1 LPALRGRQR
10 CALPLG
16 DVSNPATA
24 ANPSALDRRRAALER
39 LAGERWEV
47 LIVGGGIV
55 GAGALLDATSR
66 GLRVALVEQDDIA
79 SGTSSRSSRLIHG
92 GLRYLE
98 HYQFS
103 VVVESLAERARL
115 VRLAPHL
122 VRLNEFLFP
131 LRGLP
136 GGSRLFY
143 GSGMLLYDLLGS
155 ARSGGF
161 HRHLRVG
168 STLDYA
174 PQLRR
179 SGLRGGLV
187 YHDAVAD
194 DARLALAV
202 TRTALDQG
210 AIAVTRIRATGPLH
224 VGTAIDG
231 VHALDLVSGAELDI
245 RADRVVDA
253 TGVWASRPDR
263 PFADSSLAIVPSR
276 GSHILV
282 PRDRLPVRGGI
293 TLRVPGRVVFMVPW
307 PRHWIIGTTDAPYH
321 GSVEHPRASADEVDS
336 IIDTVNRAM
345 DVDLSRDDVVGTYA
359 GFRPLVA
366 PSASGSTVAVSRHH
380 RVARDPDGLVRVSG
394 GKYTTYRVMARDAI
408 DAALSGGD
416 GQSKESKR
424 RPSATADLPLRGG
437 VPLTDIPAAASA
449 IAHDHGITPDAA
461 TSLVDRHGTDAA
473 RVAELGAELE
483 MLTPLAAG
491 FPYLEAEVAWAVRHE
506 LALGLDDVLA
516 RRLRLVHELPDRGAA
531 IAPRVAAIVGS
542 ELGWDERRQAIETD
556 RFLATARTEFGLPA
570 AARTA
575 SADKRSGLRL
585 VDPTGIDGTEA
596 A

>member
-1 LPALRGRQR
+1 MSNQTEATSPTPLARREADLR
-10 CALPLG
+10 
-16 DVSNPATA
+16 
-24 ANPSALDRRRAALER
+24 R
-39 LAGERWEV
+39 LADERWDV
-47 LIVGGGIV
+47 LVVGGGIV

-66 GLRVALVEQDDIA
+66 GLRAALVEQDDIA

-115 VRLAPHL
+115 IRLAPHL

-136 GGSRLFY
+136 GWSRLFY
-143 GSGMLLYDLLGS
+143 GSGMLLYDVLGS

-168 STLDYA
+168 STLEYA

-179 SGLRGGLV
+179 PGLRGGLV

-194 DARLALAV
+194 DARLGLAV
-202 TRTALDQG
+202 TRTALDRG
-210 AIAVTRIRATGPLH
+210 AVAVTRIRATGPIH
-224 VGTAIDG
+224 ERDRIAG
-231 VHALDLVSGAELDI
+231 VHARDLVSGAELDI

-263 PFADSSLAIVPSR
+263 PFGDGSLSIVPSR

-282 PRDRLPVRGGI
+282 PRERLPVRGGI

-321 GSVEHPRASADEVDS
+321 GSVEHPRASAEEVDS
-336 IIDTVNRAM
+336 IIDTVNQAM

-366 PSASGSTVAVSRHH
+366 PSATGSTVAVSRHH

-408 DAALSGGD
+408 DAALGD
-416 GQSKESKR
+416 DDAKR
-424 RPSATADLPLRGG
+424 RPSTTADLPLHGA
-437 VPLTDIPAAASA
+437 LALAEIPAAA
-449 IAHDHGITPDAA
+449 
-461 TSLVDRHGTDAA
+461 
-473 RVAELGAELE
+473 
-483 MLTPLAAG
+483 
-491 FPYLEAEVAWAVRHE
+491 
-506 LALGLDDVLA
+506 
-516 RRLRLVHELPDRGAA
+516 AA
-531 IAPRVAAIVGS
+531 IAGRHGLSIGIRHITGRSTRDGRAG
-542 ELGWDERRQAIETD
+542 GRRSRRRAGI
-556 RFLATARTEFGLPA
+556 ARAGRRRLPA
-570 AARTA
+570 SRSRDRMGRSQRAR
-575 SADKRSGLRL
+575 GW
-585 VDPTGIDGTEA
+585 PG
-596 A
+596 

>member
-1 LPALRGRQR
+1 VSTPASQ
-10 CALPLG
+10 P
-16 DVSNPATA
+16 
-24 ANPSALDRRRAALER
+24 NPSPLERRRADLER
-39 LAGERWEV
+39 LANERWDV

-66 GLRVALVEQDDIA
+66 GLKVALVEQDDLA

-98 HYQFS
+98 QYQFS
-103 VVVESLAERARL
+103 VVTESLAERRRL
-115 VRLAPHL
+115 IRLAPHL
-122 VRLNEFLFP
+122 VRLHEFLFP
-131 LRGLP
+131 LRGIP
-136 GGSRLFY
+136 VWPRLFY
-143 GSGMLLYDLLGS
+143 GSGMLLYDMLGS

-168 STLDYA
+168 STLEYA

-194 DARLALAV
+194 DARVGLTVA
-202 TRTALDQG
+202 RTALDRG
-210 AIAVTRIRATGPLH
+210 AVAVTRIRASGPIH
-224 VGTAIDG
+224 EGERIDG
-231 VHALDLVSGAELDI
+231 VRARDLVSGAELLI
-245 RADRVVDA
+245 KADRVVDA
-253 TGVWASRPDR
+253 TGVWTSRPDR
-263 PFADSSLAIVPSR
+263 PFGDGSISIVPSR

-282 PRDRLPVRGGI
+282 PRERLPVRGGI

-321 GSVEHPRASADEVDS
+321 GSVDHPRASAEEVDS

-345 DVDLSRDDVVGTYA
+345 DVDLTRHDVVGTYA

-366 PSASGSTVAVSRHH
+366 PSATGSTVTVSRHH
-380 RVARDPDGLVRVSG
+380 RVATDPDGLVRVSG

-408 DAALSGGD
+408 DAALG
-416 GQSKESKR
+416 EREAKR
-424 RPSATADLPLRGG
+424 RPSTTADLPLHGATALADIPSAAAAISTKHG
-437 VPLTDIPAAASA
+437 LTD
-449 IAHDHGITPDAA
+449 DAA

-473 RVAELGAELE
+473 DIAKLGAELG
-483 MLTPLAAG
+483 LLAPVADG
-491 FPYLEAEVAWAVRHE
+491 FPHLQAEVAWAARNE

-516 RRLRLVHELPDRGAA
+516 RRLRLVHELPDRGAL
-531 IAPRVAAIVGS
+531 IAPRVAAILGN
-542 ELGWDERRQAIETD
+542 ELGWDERRQAVEVD
-556 RFLATARTEFGLPA
+556 RFLGTARTEFGLPDPAPAGAEKA
-570 AARTA
+570 ADQGAEQPA
-575 SADKRSGLRL
+575 VRL
-585 VDPTGIDGTEA
+585 IDPTGIDGTEA